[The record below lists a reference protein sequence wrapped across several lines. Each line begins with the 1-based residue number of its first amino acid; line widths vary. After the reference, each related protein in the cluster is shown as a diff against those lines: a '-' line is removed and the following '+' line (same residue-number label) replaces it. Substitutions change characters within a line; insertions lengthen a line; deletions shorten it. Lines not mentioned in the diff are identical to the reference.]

1 MIDISTPFIKRPVGT
16 SLLAIGLFLIGVA
29 AYWLLPISSLPAVD
43 LPNIRVSA
51 GRPGADPA
59 TMAASVAAPLER
71 RLGSIAGVTE
81 ITSTSTLGSTNISIQ
96 FDVGR
101 KVDNAARDVQA
112 ALNAAATDLP
122 GDLPTLPTFRKA
134 NPNAFPVLILALT
147 SDTVPASTIFDAA
160 DTVLAQR
167 LSQIVGVAEVNV
179 TGSEQPAIRIRVDP
193 ARVANMGLSL
203 DAVRLAVIAANVQSP
218 VGGFDGAYHNET
230 IATSDQLNTPEEF
243 GNIVIRS
250 ANGIVVRLAD
260 VATVERGV
268 KNTRAAGWYNG
279 KPSVIVQITKQPD
292 ANVIETVDRV
302 KEQIP
307 EIRNWLPSGVDVSIV
322 SDRTLTI
329 RSSLADLKKTLFITI
344 ALVMLVIFVFLRRTT
359 QTLAA
364 GVTVPLALAGTF
376 VGMWIVGF
384 TIDNLSLMAITISV
398 GFVVDDAIVMIENI
412 HRNLEAGMSR
422 MDAAIKGARQIGF
435 TIISISLS
443 LISIFLPLLFWP
455 GIIGKFIQ
463 EFAWTLT
470 YAVVVST
477 IVSLTLTP
485 MICAYFMKSEAEIKP
500 GWLDRIVE
508 RALERMIRFYSKS
521 LRSALNH
528 PWVML
533 GEILFTIGLTVVLFI
548 YVPKGFLPQDD
559 TGLIFAFTEASP
571 DVSFS
576 AMADLQKK
584 AEDIVLKDKAVAGTT
599 SSIGASP
606 FGGTV
611 NQGRLFINLK
621 PEAERGESSA
631 KIVQRLRQPL
641 TKIPGLR
648 VFMVPVQ
655 DLRAGGR
662 SSKSQY
668 QFTLWDPNFEE
679 LATWAPKILE
689 RVRQVPD
696 TIDVSTDREQG
707 GLEAK
712 LIINRAEASRLG
724 VAIQDIDN
732 ALSNS
737 FGQRQ
742 ISTLYGK
749 RNQYRVVYEITPSRQ
764 TDPSDMTSLYV
775 AGANGAMVPLSSIA
789 RVERGTNALVVNHQ
803 GQFPA
808 ITITYNVAEGAGVEA
823 TLQAIEK
830 AVADMHLPDG
840 LRTEFAGDAKA
851 FQQGSGGTWLLV
863 LTAVL
868 SVYIILGVL
877 YESLIHPLTIIST
890 LPSGILGG
898 LVALMITGSDL
909 SIIAIIGILL
919 LIGIVKKNGIMMVD
933 FAISAEREQNLGAKE
948 AIYQACLERFRPI
961 LMTTMAALLGAI
973 PLAIATGAGAELR
986 RPLGITI
993 VGGLILSQMLTLYS
1007 TPVIYLLMSKLQRKR
1022 KSGTDASAPVPELAV
1037 KA

>member
-1 MIDISTPFIKRPVGT
+1 MIDISTPFIKRPIGT
-16 SLLAIGLFLIGVA
+16 TLLAVGLFLIGIA

-43 LPNIRVSA
+43 LPNIRVIA

-71 RLGSIAGVTE
+71 RLGTIAGVSE
-81 ITSTSTLGSTNISIQ
+81 ITSVSSLGSTIISLQ
-96 FDVGR
+96 FDAGR

-122 GDLPTLPTFRKA
+122 SDLPTLPTFRKA
-134 NPNAFPVLILALT
+134 NPNAFPVIILALT
-147 SDTVPASTIFDAA
+147 SDTIPASAIYDAA
-160 DTVLAQR
+160 DTILAQR
-167 LSQIVGVAEVNV
+167 LSQIAGVADV
-179 TGSEQPAIRIRVDP
+179 TVSGSEQPAIRIRVDP
-193 ARVANMGLSL
+193 ARAATMGLSL
-203 DAVRLAVIAANVQSP
+203 EAIRATIVAANVQSP
-218 VGGFDGAYHNET
+218 VGSFNGQNLNET
-230 IATSDQLNTPEEF
+230 IGVSDQINTPEEF
-243 GNIVIRS
+243 R
-250 ANGIVVRLAD
+250 AIVVRNNNGAIVRLSD
-260 VATVERGV
+260 IATVERSV

-307 EIRNWLPSGVDVSIV
+307 QIKNWLPAGVDVSIV

-329 RSSLADLKKTLFITI
+329 RSSLGDLKKTLFITI
-344 ALVMLVIFVFLRRTT
+344 ILVMMVIYVFLRRVT

-376 VGMWIVGF
+376 AGMWLEGY

-412 HRNLEAGMSR
+412 HRNLEAGMPR
-422 MDAAIKGARQIGF
+422 MQAAMLGARQIGF

-470 YAVVVST
+470 YAVIFST
-477 IVSLTLTP
+477 LVSLTLTP
-485 MICAYFMKSEAEIKP
+485 VICAYFMKSEADIKP
-500 GWLDRIVE
+500 NWLDKKVE
-508 RALERMIRFYSKS
+508 SALAAMIGFYSHTV
-521 LRSALNH
+521 RAALNH
-528 PWVML
+528 PWLML
-533 GEILFTIGLTVVLFI
+533 GEIMATLGLTVVLFI

-559 TGLIFAFTEASP
+559 TGLIFATTEASP
-571 DVSFS
+571 DISFV
-576 AMADLQKK
+576 AMAALQKQ
-584 AEDIVLKDKAVAGTT
+584 AEQIVLADPAVAGTT
-599 SSIGASP
+599 SSIGASG

-611 NQGRLFINLK
+611 NQGRLFISLK
-621 PEAERGESSA
+621 PEAERGVSST
-631 KIVQRLRQPL
+631 KVTQRLRKPL
-641 TKIPGLR
+641 AQIAGLR
-648 VFMVPVQ
+648 VFTVSVQ

-668 QFTLWDPNFEE
+668 QFTLFDSDFEE
-679 LATWAPKILE
+679 LKTWAPKILE
-689 RVRQVPD
+689 RVRSVPG
-696 TIDVSTDREQG
+696 TVDVSTDREQG

-712 LIINRAEASRLG
+712 LVINRAEASRLG
-724 VAIQDIDN
+724 VGIQAIDS
-732 ALSNS
+732 ALADS

-749 RNQYRVVYEITPSRQ
+749 ANQYSVVYEVNPIRQ
-764 TDPSDMTSLYV
+764 GDPSDMTQVYV
-775 AGANGAMVPLSSIA
+775 PSSSGAAVPLSALA

-808 ITITYNVAEGAGVEA
+808 ITITYNIEDGAGVEA
-823 TLQAIEK
+823 VLAAIQK
-830 AVADMHLPDG
+830 AVADMHVPDG

-851 FQQGSGGTWLLV
+851 FQDNSGTAMLV
-863 LTAVL
+863 IAAIL

-898 LVALMITGSDL
+898 LAALMITGSDL
-909 SIIAIIGILL
+909 NIIAIIAILL
-919 LIGIVKKNGIMMVD
+919 LIGIVKKNGIMLVD
-933 FAISAEREQNLGAKE
+933 FAIVAEREKGLTPRE
-948 AIYQACLERFRPI
+948 AIYEACLERFRPI

-973 PLAIATGAGAELR
+973 PLALATGSGAELR
-986 RPLGITI
+986 RPLGVTI
-993 VGGLILSQMLTLYS
+993 VGGLVLSQILTLYS
-1007 TPVIYLLMSKLQRKR
+1007 TPVIYLLMSKFSRK
-1022 KSGTDASAPVPELAV
+1022 K
-1037 KA
+1037 

>member
-16 SLLAIGLFLIGVA
+16 CLLALGLFLLGIA
-29 AYWLLPISSLPAVD
+29 AYWILPISSLPAVD

-71 RLGSIAGVTE
+71 RLGTIAGVSE
-81 ITSTSTLGSTNISIQ
+81 ITSTSMLGSTSISIQ
-96 FDVGR
+96 FDPGR
-101 KVDNAARDVQA
+101 KADSAARDVQA

-122 GDLPTLPTFRKA
+122 SDLPVLPVFRKA
-134 NPNAFPVLILALT
+134 NPNAFPVIILALT
-147 SDTVPASTIFDAA
+147 SDKVPASTIFDAA
-160 DTVLAQR
+160 DTILAQR
-167 LSQIVGVAEVNV
+167 LSQISGVADVSV

-193 ARVANMGLSL
+193 ARIANMGLSL
-203 DAVRLAVIAANVQSP
+203 DSVRAAVVAANVQSP
-218 VGGFDGAYHNET
+218 VGSFDGAYINET
-230 IATSDQLNTPEEF
+230 ISVSDQLNTPEDF
-243 GNIVIRS
+243 GRIIVRS
-250 ANGIVVRLAD
+250 SHGVLVRLSD

-302 KEQIP
+302 KAQIP
-307 EIRNWLPSGVDVSIV
+307 EIKNWLPEGVDVSIL

-329 RSSLADLKKTLFITI
+329 RSSLADLKQTLLVTVV
-344 ALVMLVIFVFLRRTT
+344 LVMMVIFVFLRRGV

-364 GVTVPLALAGTF
+364 GVTVPLALTGTF
-376 VGMWIVGF
+376 VGMWIAGY

-412 HRNLEAGMSR
+412 HRNMEAGMSR
-422 MDAAIKGARQIGF
+422 MEASIAGARQVGF

-443 LISIFLPLLFWP
+443 LVSIFLPLLFWP
-455 GIIGKFIQ
+455 GIVGKFIQ

-470 YAVVVST
+470 FAIIVST
-477 IVSLTLTP
+477 VVSLTVTP
-485 MICAYFMKSEAEIKP
+485 MICAHFMKSEAQIKQS
-500 GWLDRIVE
+500 WFDVKVE
-508 RALERMIRFYSKS
+508 AALASMVAFYGRT
-521 LRSALNH
+521 LRRALNH
-528 PWVML
+528 PWLML
-533 GEILFTIGLTVVLFI
+533 IEILITVVLTVVLAI

-559 TGLIFAFTEASP
+559 TGLIFAFTESSP
-571 DVSFS
+571 DISFS

-584 AEDIVLKDKAVAGTT
+584 AEDIVLKDQAVEGTA
-599 SSIGASP
+599 SSIGASG

-621 PEAERGESSA
+621 PQDVRKLSSA
-631 KIVQRLRQPL
+631 KVVQRLRKSLSQ
-641 TKIPGLR
+641 IPGLR

-679 LATWAPKILE
+679 LTTWAPKVLE
-689 RVRQVPD
+689 RVRQVKGA
-696 TIDVSTDREQG
+696 IDVSTDREQG

-712 LIINRAEASRLG
+712 LVINREAASRLG
-724 VAIQDIDN
+724 VAIADIDN
-732 ALSNS
+732 ALLNS

-742 ISTLYGK
+742 ISTLYGQ
-749 RNQYRVVYEITPSRQ
+749 RNQYKVVFEITSSRA
-764 TDPSDMTSLYV
+764 TDPSDMSGLYV
-775 AGANGAMVPLSSIA
+775 PSSKGGLVPLNA
-789 RVERGTNALVVNHQ
+789 LAKVERGTNALVVNHQ
-803 GQFPA
+803 GQFPS
-808 ITITYNVAEGAGVEA
+808 ITITYNIEDGAGIEA
-823 TLQAIEK
+823 TLKAIQT
-830 AVADMHLPDG
+830 AVSDMYLPDN

-851 FQQGSGGTWLLV
+851 FQDNSGTIVLV
-863 LTAVL
+863 LAAIL
-868 SVYIILGVL
+868 SVYIILGIL

-898 LVALMITGSDL
+898 LAALMIAGSEL
-909 SIIAIIGILL
+909 NIIATIAILL
-919 LIGIVKKNGIMMVD
+919 LIGIVKKNGIMMID
-933 FAISAEREQNLGAKE
+933 FAIAAERDGGLTPGE
-948 AIYQACLERFRPI
+948 AIYQACIERFRPI

-973 PLAIATGAGAELR
+973 PLAVASGAGAELR

-993 VGGLILSQMLTLYS
+993 VGGLVLSQVLTLYS
-1007 TPVIYLLMSKLQRKR
+1007 TPVIYLLMSKLWRRKR
-1022 KSGTDASAPVPELAV
+1022 FQDICQLV
-1037 KA
+1037 KK